1 MTYASA
7 GVDIERAERALQS
20 VVDRIRATHDANVV
34 GGAGGFGGM
43 YAGHFPEME
52 RPVLVSSI
60 DGVGTKTRVAAMV
73 GDYRGLGFD
82 IVHHCVD
89 DILCQGARPLFFLDY
104 FACSQLRGDRFE
116 AVVGGIADAC
126 AAHGCA
132 LIGGET
138 AEMPGVYVDDEI
150 DIVGTIVG
158 VVDMDRRLPKGKMQP
173 GDVVIGI
180 GSDGLH
186 TNGFTLAR
194 RALFEVGG
202 LSVRDFVPGTSLTI
216 GEALLMPHRSY
227 LRSVWP
233 LVEAGAVQALAH
245 ITGGGFHDNIP
256 RVLASDVQVSIDRR
270 SWQPPAIFRLIQD
283 TGGIADAEMFRTFNM
298 GIGMVAIV
306 SRDDAPRCLEA
317 LRGAG
322 EVATAIGEVQ
332 RGSRDVQIV

>member
-1 MTYASA
+1 MPDEPMTYASA

-158 VVDMDRRLPKGKMQP
+158 
-173 GDVVIGI
+173 
-180 GSDGLH
+180 
-186 TNGFTLAR
+186 A
-194 RALFEVGG
+194 
-202 LSVRDFVPGTSLTI
+202 
-216 GEALLMPHRSY
+216 
-227 LRSVWP
+227 
-233 LVEAGAVQALAH
+233 
-245 ITGGGFHDNIP
+245 TG
-256 RVLASDVQVSIDRR
+256 
-270 SWQPPAIFRLIQD
+270 
-283 TGGIADAEMFRTFNM
+283 
-298 GIGMVAIV
+298 
-306 SRDDAPRCLEA
+306 
-317 LRGAG
+317 
-322 EVATAIGEVQ
+322 
-332 RGSRDVQIV
+332 

>member
-7 GVDIERAERALQS
+7 GVDIQRAERALQS
-20 VVDRIRATHDANVV
+20 VVDRIRASHGPAVL
-34 GGAGGFGGM
+34 GAAGGFGGM
-43 YAGHFPEME
+43 FSGQFPDVE

-73 GDYRGLGFD
+73 GDYTGLGFD
-82 IVHHCVD
+82 IVHHCVN

-104 FACSQLRGDRFE
+104 FACAQLRGDRFE
-116 AVVGGIADAC
+116 AIVGGIADAC
-126 AAHGCA
+126 TTHGCA

-138 AEMPGVYVDDEI
+138 AEMPDVYVDDEI
-150 DIVGTIVG
+150 DVVGTIVG
-158 VVDMDRRLPKGKMQP
+158 VVDQDRRLPKGKMQP

-186 TNGFTLAR
+186 TNGYTLAR

-202 LSVRDFVPGTSLTI
+202 LSVRDYVPGTSLTI

-227 LRSVWP
+227 LQPLWP
-233 LVEAGAVQALAH
+233 LVEGGAISALAH

-256 RVLASDVQVSIDRR
+256 RVLASDVQVAIDRR
-270 SWQPPAIFRLIQD
+270 SWQAPPIFRLIQE

-306 SRDDAPRCLEA
+306 AREDAPRCLDF
-317 LRGAG
+317 LRSAG
-322 EVATAIGEVQ
+322 EFAAAIGEVQ